1 MTTAERIKQ
10 RRKDLGLRAED
21 VAERIGVSR
30 STMFRYENGEIEKL
44 PINHLVPIAKA
55 LHTSVDYL
63 MGWTEDEKEPIP
75 MDEDRLDQEFVRL
88 FEQLGNDQKDLIV
101 RAMKGILSEN
111 DELSFFL
118 GQHRKEL
125 CCEKCL
131 RA

>member
-10 RRKDLGLRAED
+10 RRNDLGLRAED

-55 LHTSVDYL
+55 IHTSVDYL

-101 RAMKGILSEN
+101 RAMKGILSE
-111 DELSFFL
+111 
-118 GQHRKEL
+118 K
-125 CCEKCL
+125 
-131 RA
+131 

>member
-10 RRKDLGLRAED
+10 RRKDLGFRAED

-101 RAMKGILSEN
+101 RAMKGILSE
-111 DELSFFL
+111 
-118 GQHRKEL
+118 K
-125 CCEKCL
+125 
-131 RA
+131 

>member
-44 PINHLVPIAKA
+44 PINHLVPIAQA

-101 RAMKGILSEN
+101 RAMKGILSE
-111 DELSFFL
+111 
-118 GQHRKEL
+118 K
-125 CCEKCL
+125 
-131 RA
+131 

>member
-1 MTTAERIKQ
+1 MTTAERMKQ

-88 FEQLGNDQKDLIV
+88 FEQLGNDQKDLTA
-101 RAMKGILSEN
+101 RAMKGILSE
-111 DELSFFL
+111 
-118 GQHRKEL
+118 K
-125 CCEKCL
+125 
-131 RA
+131 

>member
-10 RRKDLGLRAED
+10 SRKDLGLRAED

-88 FEQLGNDQKDLIV
+88 FEQLGNEQKDLIV
-101 RAMKGILSEN
+101 RAMKGILSE
-111 DELSFFL
+111 
-118 GQHRKEL
+118 K
-125 CCEKCL
+125 
-131 RA
+131 

>member
-75 MDEDRLDQEFVRL
+75 MDEDKLDQEFVRL

-101 RAMKGILSEN
+101 RAMKGILSE
-111 DELSFFL
+111 
-118 GQHRKEL
+118 K
-125 CCEKCL
+125 
-131 RA
+131 

>member
-44 PINHLVPIAKA
+44 PINHLVPIATA

-101 RAMKGILSEN
+101 RAMKGILSE
-111 DELSFFL
+111 
-118 GQHRKEL
+118 K
-125 CCEKCL
+125 
-131 RA
+131 

>member
-1 MTTAERIKQ
+1 MTTAERIKR

-88 FEQLGNDQKDLIV
+88 FEQLGNEQKDLIV
-101 RAMKGILSEN
+101 RAMKGILSE
-111 DELSFFL
+111 
-118 GQHRKEL
+118 K
-125 CCEKCL
+125 
-131 RA
+131 

>member
-10 RRKDLGLRAED
+10 RRKDLGFRAED

-88 FEQLGNDQKDLIV
+88 FEQLGNEQKDLIV
-101 RAMKGILSEN
+101 RAMKGILSE
-111 DELSFFL
+111 
-118 GQHRKEL
+118 K
-125 CCEKCL
+125 
-131 RA
+131 

>member
-88 FEQLGNDQKDLIV
+88 FEQLGNEQKDRIV
-101 RAMKGILSEN
+101 RAMKGILSE
-111 DELSFFL
+111 
-118 GQHRKEL
+118 K
-125 CCEKCL
+125 
-131 RA
+131 

>member
-101 RAMKGILSEN
+101 RAMKGILSEKCTP
-111 DELSFFL
+111 FL
-118 GQHRKEL
+118 FAAGAFMIITHK
-125 CCEKCL
+125 
-131 RA
+131 AA

>member
-88 FEQLGNDQKDLIV
+88 FEQLGNDQKDIIV
-101 RAMKGILSEN
+101 RAMK
-111 DELSFFL
+111 
-118 GQHRKEL
+118 
-125 CCEKCL
+125 
-131 RA
+131 

>member
-88 FEQLGNDQKDLIV
+88 FEQLGNEQKDLIG
-101 RAMKGILSEN
+101 RAMKGILSE
-111 DELSFFL
+111 
-118 GQHRKEL
+118 K
-125 CCEKCL
+125 
-131 RA
+131 

>member
-88 FEQLGNDQKDLIV
+88 VEQLGNEQKDLIV
-101 RAMKGILSEN
+101 RAMKGILSE
-111 DELSFFL
+111 
-118 GQHRKEL
+118 K
-125 CCEKCL
+125 
-131 RA
+131 

>member
-21 VAERIGVSR
+21 VAERIGVSP

-101 RAMKGILSEN
+101 RAMKGILSE
-111 DELSFFL
+111 
-118 GQHRKEL
+118 K
-125 CCEKCL
+125 
-131 RA
+131 

>member
-1 MTTAERIKQ
+1 MGVNMTTAERIKQ
-10 RRKDLGLRAED
+10 RRKDLGFRAED

-101 RAMKGILSEN
+101 RAMKGILSE
-111 DELSFFL
+111 
-118 GQHRKEL
+118 K
-125 CCEKCL
+125 
-131 RA
+131 

>member
-63 MGWTEDEKEPIP
+63 MGWTEDEQEPIP

-88 FEQLGNDQKDLIV
+88 FEQLGNEQKDLIV
-101 RAMKGILSEN
+101 RAMKGILSE
-111 DELSFFL
+111 
-118 GQHRKEL
+118 K
-125 CCEKCL
+125 
-131 RA
+131 

>member
-75 MDEDRLDQEFVRL
+75 LDEDRLDQEFVRL
-88 FEQLGNDQKDLIV
+88 FEQLGNEQKDLIV
-101 RAMKGILSEN
+101 RAMKGILSE
-111 DELSFFL
+111 
-118 GQHRKEL
+118 K
-125 CCEKCL
+125 
-131 RA
+131 

>member
-21 VAERIGVSR
+21 VAERIGASR

-101 RAMKGILSEN
+101 RAMKGILSE
-111 DELSFFL
+111 
-118 GQHRKEL
+118 K
-125 CCEKCL
+125 
-131 RA
+131 

>member
-55 LHTSVDYL
+55 LHTSLDYL

-88 FEQLGNDQKDLIV
+88 FEQLGNEQKDLIV
-101 RAMKGILSEN
+101 RAMNGILSE
-111 DELSFFL
+111 
-118 GQHRKEL
+118 K
-125 CCEKCL
+125 
-131 RA
+131 

>member
-10 RRKDLGLRAED
+10 RRKDLGLRAGD

-101 RAMKGILSEN
+101 RAMKGILSE
-111 DELSFFL
+111 
-118 GQHRKEL
+118 K
-125 CCEKCL
+125 
-131 RA
+131 

>member
-63 MGWTEDEKEPIP
+63 MGWTEDKKEPIP

-88 FEQLGNDQKDLIV
+88 FEQLGNEQKDLIV
-101 RAMKGILSEN
+101 RAMKGILSE
-111 DELSFFL
+111 
-118 GQHRKEL
+118 K
-125 CCEKCL
+125 
-131 RA
+131 

>member
-21 VAERIGVSR
+21 VAE
-30 STMFRYENGEIEKL
+30 
-44 PINHLVPIAKA
+44 
-55 LHTSVDYL
+55 SVDYL

-101 RAMKGILSEN
+101 RAMKGILSE
-111 DELSFFL
+111 
-118 GQHRKEL
+118 K
-125 CCEKCL
+125 
-131 RA
+131 

>member
-55 LHTSVDYL
+55 TILWGGQKTKKSL
-63 MGWTEDEKEPIP
+63 SPWMRIGSIRNLCGFSSSWATIKKT
-75 MDEDRLDQEFVRL
+75 LLFV
-88 FEQLGNDQKDLIV
+88 Q
-101 RAMKGILSEN
+101 
-111 DELSFFL
+111 
-118 GQHRKEL
+118 
-125 CCEKCL
+125 
-131 RA
+131 

>member
-55 LHTSVDYL
+55 RHTSVDYL

-88 FEQLGNDQKDLIV
+88 FEQLGNEQKDLIV
-101 RAMKGILSEN
+101 RAMKGILSE
-111 DELSFFL
+111 
-118 GQHRKEL
+118 K
-125 CCEKCL
+125 
-131 RA
+131 

>member
-75 MDEDRLDQEFVRL
+75 MDEDRFDQEFVRL

-101 RAMKGILSEN
+101 RAMKGILSE
-111 DELSFFL
+111 
-118 GQHRKEL
+118 K
-125 CCEKCL
+125 
-131 RA
+131 

>member
-10 RRKDLGLRAED
+10 RRQDLGLRAED

-88 FEQLGNDQKDLIV
+88 FEQLGNEQKDLIV
-101 RAMKGILSEN
+101 RAMKGILSE
-111 DELSFFL
+111 
-118 GQHRKEL
+118 K
-125 CCEKCL
+125 
-131 RA
+131 

>member
-21 VAERIGVSR
+21 VTERIGVSR

-88 FEQLGNDQKDLIV
+88 FEQLGNEQKDLIV
-101 RAMKGILSEN
+101 RAMKGILSE
-111 DELSFFL
+111 
-118 GQHRKEL
+118 K
-125 CCEKCL
+125 
-131 RA
+131 

>member
-88 FEQLGNDQKDLIV
+88 FELLGNDQKDLIV
-101 RAMKGILSEN
+101 RAMKGILSE
-111 DELSFFL
+111 
-118 GQHRKEL
+118 K
-125 CCEKCL
+125 
-131 RA
+131 

>member
-75 MDEDRLDQEFVRL
+75 MDEDRPDQEFVRL

-101 RAMKGILSEN
+101 RAMKGILSE
-111 DELSFFL
+111 
-118 GQHRKEL
+118 K
-125 CCEKCL
+125 
-131 RA
+131 

>member
-75 MDEDRLDQEFVRL
+75 VDEDRLDQEFVRL

-101 RAMKGILSEN
+101 RAMKGILSE
-111 DELSFFL
+111 
-118 GQHRKEL
+118 K
-125 CCEKCL
+125 
-131 RA
+131 

>member
-88 FEQLGNDQKDLIV
+88 FEQLGNEQKDLIV
-101 RAMKGILSEN
+101 RAMKGILS
-111 DELSFFL
+111 
-118 GQHRKEL
+118 
-125 CCEKCL
+125 
-131 RA
+131 

>member
-10 RRKDLGLRAED
+10 RRKGLGLRAED

-88 FEQLGNDQKDLIV
+88 FEQLGNEQKDLIV
-101 RAMKGILSEN
+101 RAMKGILSE
-111 DELSFFL
+111 
-118 GQHRKEL
+118 K
-125 CCEKCL
+125 
-131 RA
+131 

>member
-88 FEQLGNDQKDLIV
+88 FEQLGTDQKDLIV
-101 RAMKGILSEN
+101 RAMKGILSE
-111 DELSFFL
+111 
-118 GQHRKEL
+118 K
-125 CCEKCL
+125 
-131 RA
+131 

>member
-21 VAERIGVSR
+21 VAERSGVPR

-101 RAMKGILSEN
+101 RAMKGILSE
-111 DELSFFL
+111 
-118 GQHRKEL
+118 K
-125 CCEKCL
+125 
-131 RA
+131 

>member
-75 MDEDRLDQEFVRL
+75 MDEDRLNQEFVRL

-101 RAMKGILSEN
+101 RAMKGILSE
-111 DELSFFL
+111 
-118 GQHRKEL
+118 K
-125 CCEKCL
+125 
-131 RA
+131 

>member
-75 MDEDRLDQEFVRL
+75 MDEDRLNQEFVRL
-88 FEQLGNDQKDLIV
+88 FEQLGNEQKDLIV
-101 RAMKGILSEN
+101 RAMKGILSE
-111 DELSFFL
+111 
-118 GQHRKEL
+118 K
-125 CCEKCL
+125 
-131 RA
+131 